1 MNEWAVVFL
10 GIMALASMVQC
21 AFVVY
26 AALILKRTGGK
37 VEDVAQKF
45 DTEIR
50 PTLMD
55 LRQGAA
61 NLRAI
66 SDAGREQAQRVEAL
80 LATTL
85 ENIETTLENVRGL
98 VAKPIATLSDLTA
111 VWGGLRRGFE
121 AYRGSEPRRR
131 QGPPLARRAEDS
143 DEHMFIG

>member
-10 GIMALASMVQC
+10 GIMALTALVQC

-26 AALILKRTGGK
+26 AALSLRRTGEK
-37 VEDVAQKF
+37 VEDIARKF

-50 PTLMD
+50 PALQD

-66 SDAGREQAQRVEAL
+66 SDSGREQAARVEAL

-85 ENIETTLENVRGL
+85 ENVETTLENVRAL
-98 VAKPIATLSDLTA
+98 VAKPIATLSDLSA
-111 VWGGLRRGFE
+111 FWGGLRRGFE
-121 AYRGSEPRRR
+121 TYRGSEPRRR
-131 QGPPLARRAEDS
+131 QGPPAARRSEDS